1 MALSSVFSKGRVD
14 AKYSLKLS
22 GLKNGSISWNLPE
35 NGAINGSDHISL
47 DFFIHMMAEISP
59 NGLCRLKKASLP
71 EEESVKSLT
80 FPNFD
85 NSGKANQIIVA

>member
-1 MALSSVFSKGRVD
+1 MVRNNGEMMALN
-14 AKYSLKLS
+14 KYFCTQYSRSRTSELFT
-22 GLKNGSISWNLPE
+22 E
-35 NGAINGSDHISL
+35 NGDKRSTQNENESN
-47 DFFIHMMAEISP
+47 FIHMMAEISP

-85 NSGKANQIIVA
+85 NSGIAGSGISKF